1 MSTVYIVTAGG
12 YADYRIVAVFSTEEF
27 AKVHIE
33 KGQLERACI
42 ERYDL
47 DPPSEWRSITNV
59 CMRHD
64 GSTFNISTELVYEQG
79 PGYHFFRAAPA
90 PCATALAA
98 QIATDSEAEA
108 IKQTDAIRLRLIA
121 DGEWPPVG

>member
-12 YADYRIVAVFSTEEF
+12 YADYRIVAVFSTEEL

-79 PGYHFFRAAPA
+79 PGYHFFRAAPTMRDGA
-90 PCATALAA
+90 GGANCNRFRSRGYQTDRCNPATAN
-98 QIATDSEAEA
+98 
-108 IKQTDAIRLRLIA
+108 R
-121 DGEWPPVG
+121 

>member
-1 MSTVYIVTAGG
+1 MSAVYIVTAGG
-12 YADYRIVAVFSTEEF
+12 YADYRIVAVFSTEEL

-79 PGYHFFRAAPA
+79 PGYHFFGLPRHHARRRWRRKLQPI
-90 PCATALAA
+90 P
-98 QIATDSEAEA
+98 
-108 IKQTDAIRLRLIA
+108 KPRLSNRPMRS
-121 DGEWPPVG
+121 GYG

>member
-1 MSTVYIVTAGG
+1 MSAVYIVTAGG
-12 YADYRIVAVFSTEEF
+12 YADYRIVAVFSTEEL
-27 AKVHIE
+27 AKVRIE

-79 PGYHFFRAAPA
+79 PRLSLFSGCPGTMRGGAGGANCNRFRSRGYQTDRCNP
-90 PCATALAA
+90 ATAN
-98 QIATDSEAEA
+98 
-108 IKQTDAIRLRLIA
+108 R
-121 DGEWPPVG
+121 